1 MMSIDKV
8 FKEIAKRNGL
18 DEFIYDENRADALRN
33 QKEEELQ
40 QKINNAIK
48 GREDKLNSLEY
59 SNIPNRFR
67 DMAFSDL
74 IINEY
79 NEQMIKQCSHYVKN
93 FDRYR
98 KGMGFIGDMGVGK
111 TTLMAIMGQQLIKNN
126 KISVYFATEEAIL
139 DEVRRSYDD
148 DSLDNPEDIIRR
160 IGKYDVIMIDELG
173 QTTTDWGIA
182 TLKRIID
189 TAINN
194 NSRLFVTTNYT
205 SVQLLERWNESSNN
219 KTPNQVI
226 DRMAEAMDFYKVKG
240 ESFRRKEW

>member
-1 MMSIDKV
+1 MMSIDQV

-18 DEFIYDENRADALRN
+18 DEFTYDENRADALRK

-40 QKINNAIK
+40 RKINIAIK

-59 SNIPNRFR
+59 SNIPNKFR

-74 IINEY
+74 VVNEY
-79 NEQMIKQCSHYVKN
+79 NQQMIEQCSHYVKN
-93 FDRYR
+93 YSQYH
-98 KGMGFIGDMGVGK
+98 KGMGLIGDMGVGK
-111 TTLMAIMGQQLIKNN
+111 TTLMAIMGQQMIKNN
-126 KISVYFATEEAIL
+126 GLSVYFATEEAIL

-160 IGKYDVIMIDELG
+160 IGKYEVIMIDELG